1 MKPGRSTIGP
11 YAGSGREDI
20 VDGQLLPAS
29 GNELGSASFAQPS
42 GLASDGTWL
51 YVADSE
57 GSSIRAVP
65 FDPRAEVATVIGT
78 SRLPAARLFT
88 FGDRDGPAGVALF
101 QHPLGLAFYGGALY
115 VADTYNNRIKRIDL
129 ASRSVRSIAGAHRPG
144 RSDSPPLFDEPAGIS
159 AAAGK
164 LYVADTNNHLVRVID
179 LKDGSV
185 TTLEIHGLTP
195 PK

>member
-1 MKPGRSTIGP
+1 MPVAAEKTLSTGNCYRP
-11 YAGSGREDI
+11 PATSSARPLSPSQAGSPPTAR
-20 VDGQLLPAS
+20 
-29 GNELGSASFAQPS
+29 GSTSPTVKAVRFEPC
-42 GLASDGTWL
+42 L
-51 YVADSE
+51 
-57 GSSIRAVP
+57 SI
-65 FDPRAEVATVIGT
+65 RAEVATVIGT